1 MHIYRD
7 ISELGHIT
15 VSELQVSTYTTY
27 DIREKHS
34 KNRWNNGLIKL
45 NLIQESI
52 ALCFI
57 LIMVKNRNNFDDF

>member
-27 DIREKHS
+27 DIREKHC
-34 KNRWNNGLIKL
+34 KIDGIMGNKIKPFSGKYCSL
-45 NLIQESI
+45 FYFNYGKE
-52 ALCFI
+52 
-57 LIMVKNRNNFDDF
+57 